1 VRAAVE
7 DGGELVVGDV
17 APVERE
23 GPQPVHRGNPER
35 FPIGVPIGGEAELP
49 RAQPEAPEL
58 RTCPAGGLVDVAAAD
73 LGAEHKHEV
82 L

>member
-1 VRAAVE
+1 MRAAVE

-23 GPQPVHRGNPER
+23 GPQPVHRRNPER
-35 FPIGVPIGGEAELP
+35 FPAGLIGGEAERP
-49 RAQPEAPEL
+49 RAQLEAPEL

-73 LGAEHKHEV
+73 LGAVHKHEV

>member
-1 VRAAVE
+1 MRAAVE

-35 FPIGVPIGGEAELP
+35 FPAGLA

-73 LGAEHKHEV
+73 IGAEHKHEV